1 MHTVGDNSNRN
12 SVRRRFLIIGID
24 GNTGADAS
32 NEKIRSDEE

>member
-12 SVRRRFLIIGID
+12 SVRRFLIIGID